1 MSEFNKEDLFQAAS
15 IIEEAYEID
24 IYKDIIFSDELNAYF
39 NYNINDVL
47 DEITFC
53 VEVDEGG
60 AEFVVT
66 DYFGGCLLSCNS
78 IAEKYLSRLDMDP
91 IEFMEDFQ

>member
-1 MSEFNKEDLFQAAS
+1 MTKINNEDALEAAT
-15 IIEEAYEID
+15 IIEEEYDID

-39 NYNINDVL
+39 HYNINDAL

-66 DYFGGCLLSCNS
+66 DYFGSCLISCNS
-78 IAEKYLSRLDMDP
+78 IAKKYIKRIDMEPLNLLS
-91 IEFMEDFQ
+91 DF

>member
-1 MSEFNKEDLFQAAS
+1 MIKINNEDVLQAAE
-15 IIEEAYEID
+15 IIEEEYEID

-39 NYNINDVL
+39 SYNINDAL
-47 DEITFC
+47 NEITFC

-66 DYFGGCLLSCNS
+66 DYFDSCLISCNS
-78 IAEKYLSRLDMDP
+78 IARKYIKRLDMEP
-91 IEFMEDFQ
+91 LNLLTGF

>member
-1 MSEFNKEDLFQAAS
+1 MTKIDSKELLQAATM
-15 IIEEAYEID
+15 IEEEYFID

-39 NYNINDVL
+39 TCNVNDEIG
-47 DEITFC
+47 EITFC

-66 DYFGGCLLSCNS
+66 DYFDKCLVSCND
-78 IAEKYLSRLDMDP
+78 IAKEYIERLDSEP
-91 IEFMEDFQ
+91 FGLLRHI